1 MWLLV
6 LLWWLG
12 LALQLVGIAIALWG
26 IAANEDEY
34 MPAGERSM
42 LRAARELPGRVG
54 EAGRRVWREVAAR
67 VTRRRGV
74 NVGVLD
80 AVLPAITSEIR
91 GTVTVTWRPPPDD
104 ATLEERLALA
114 ESRLLELHQSLQT
127 MQVAMSE
134 AATKHTQLAVE
145 VTRQADDLRQHA
157 DESVG
162 RLATRG
168 VRLAAFGLAVTA
180 LGMLASAFGASPLP
194 W

>member
-67 VTRRRGV
+67 VT
-74 NVGVLD
+74 
-80 AVLPAITSEIR
+80 
-91 GTVTVTWRPPPDD
+91 
-104 ATLEERLALA
+104 
-114 ESRLLELHQSLQT
+114 
-127 MQVAMSE
+127 
-134 AATKHTQLAVE
+134 
-145 VTRQADDLRQHA
+145 
-157 DESVG
+157 
-162 RLATRG
+162 
-168 VRLAAFGLAVTA
+168 
-180 LGMLASAFGASPLP
+180 
-194 W
+194 